1 MKKLLPLLL
10 FITNLVMGNDQIYS
24 PIRSHHT
31 ITEIDKVT
39 SNEAFILWASI
50 IIILAIMIYFIKKK

>member
-1 MKKLLPLLL
+1 MKKLLLLLL

-50 IIILAIMIYFIKKK
+50 IILAIMIYFIKKK